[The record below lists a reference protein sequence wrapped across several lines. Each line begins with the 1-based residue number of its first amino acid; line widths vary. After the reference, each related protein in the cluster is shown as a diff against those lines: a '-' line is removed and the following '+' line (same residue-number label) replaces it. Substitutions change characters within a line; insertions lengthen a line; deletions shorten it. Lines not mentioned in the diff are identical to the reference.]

1 MQRVPF
7 GPSKEI
13 MRSIFRT
20 RAYADESIQRYWKQ
34 LQADPDNVKTTLL
47 TKEYAEVE
55 NGTIPAD
62 QLIRDAHGNI
72 VAGTDTTAVT
82 ATYAIWFLAQD
93 TRIQQALIE
102 EVSTLPDG
110 FKDNDLRSLRVMGG
124 VLNETLRLRSAIG
137 GSLPRLVP
145 PGGAQFCGYFI
156 PEKTVVGIPTWT
168 MHRDPAVMQDPE
180 RFDPSR
186 WYEPTKDMLHNFLPF
201 GGGSRVC
208 IGSHLAQL
216 ELRHALANFYR
227 TFPSGVRLS
236 KAEGFSDADMM
247 QMAYFLSP
255 PKGKRCLVESRKQS
269 FSAAPLSDLI

>member
-1 MQRVPF
+1 MEPYISKNVELAIARMAEDSKAKGFTDVFMWFMFMATDVISEASFAEFPLFFKTMQRVPF

-201 GGGSRVC
+201 GGGSR
-208 IGSHLAQL
+208 GEH
-216 ELRHALANFYR
+216 FYL
-227 TFPSGVRLS
+227 T
-236 KAEGFSDADMM
+236 
-247 QMAYFLSP
+247 
-255 PKGKRCLVESRKQS
+255 
-269 FSAAPLSDLI
+269 SAFRVV